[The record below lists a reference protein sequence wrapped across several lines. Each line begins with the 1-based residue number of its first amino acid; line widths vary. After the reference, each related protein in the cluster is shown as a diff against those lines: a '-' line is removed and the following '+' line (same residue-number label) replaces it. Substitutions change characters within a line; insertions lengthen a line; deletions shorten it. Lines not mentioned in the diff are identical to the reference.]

1 MLTPFALSLSSN
13 CATMCLELT
22 FDPPYKTTF
31 VQGKASG
38 TVAPVQPVDDC
49 GSYANAKQCSKKGG
63 ECEWKD
69 DTCSSAGGE
78 GVEIDCGS
86 LTKKNCQKKS
96 SGVCAWMDGMCAPS
110 PGMTNFGANENV
122 MGADAIEQSNSAAEM
137 PLACA
142 TMMFL
147 SFYYAWIWG

>member
-86 LTKKNCQKKS
+86 LTKKNCQRRVVACVL
-96 SGVCAWMDGMCAPS
+96 GWRVCVPLHK
-110 PGMTNFGANENV
+110 FL
-122 MGADAIEQSNSAAEM
+122 EQM
-137 PLACA
+137 Q
-142 TMMFL
+142 MRM
-147 SFYYAWIWG
+147 

>member
-1 MLTPFALSLSSN
+1 M
-13 CATMCLELT
+13 ATV
-22 FDPPYKTTF
+22 K
-31 VQGKASG
+31 
-38 TVAPVQPVDDC
+38 PVDDC

-110 PGMTNFGANENV
+110 PGMKNFGANENV
-122 MGADAIEQSNSAAEM
+122 MGADAIEHSNSQRQRCHWLV
-137 PLACA
+137 PLCYAGFA
-142 TMMFL
+142 TQVVQPTEEL
-147 SFYYAWIWG
+147 VV

>member
-1 MLTPFALSLSSN
+1 M
-13 CATMCLELT
+13 
-22 FDPPYKTTF
+22 
-31 VQGKASG
+31 
-38 TVAPVQPVDDC
+38 APVQPVDDC

-63 ECEWKD
+63 DKCEWKD

-110 PGMTNFGANENV
+110 PGMKNFGANENV